1 MSILHLC
8 VASAIGSLLWHPKTT
23 DKEQI
28 SENSKVEEDTRYS
41 TKNTE
46 VGTPGEDPVLHKEFA
61 ESWSILQETEALI
74 SAPMLPKRLSFKK
87 WIFAHFGAE

>member
-1 MSILHLC
+1 
-8 VASAIGSLLWHPKTT
+8 
-23 DKEQI
+23 
-28 SENSKVEEDTRYS
+28 VEEDTRYS

-87 WIFAHFGAE
+87 